1 MPVPICLAYRLA
13 SKISSAISDPA
24 GFLEK
29 ELKLSAVD
37 KLELCLV
44 CEVCWRPQ
52 RDGAYE
58 VTTKSDLCVKVRAPW
73 SPRLRD
79 PQLQK
84 GAIALCDDA
93 CASGDADCKSN
104 ALHDQGGKRAG
115 RHRTMLLARHRGRSE
130 RQRREL

>member
-1 MPVPICLAYRLA
+1 M
-13 SKISSAISDPA
+13 
-24 GFLEK
+24 
-29 ELKLSAVD
+29 KLSAVD

-52 RDGAYE
+52 RDDDPDLNNAYE

-84 GAIALCDDA
+84 GAIALCDA

-115 RHRTMLLARHRGRSE
+115 RHRTVLLARHRGRFE
-130 RQRREL
+130 RHRGES

>member
-1 MPVPICLAYRLA
+1 MLR
-13 SKISSAISDPA
+13 
-24 GFLEK
+24 
-29 ELKLSAVD
+29 AVN

-52 RDGAYE
+52 RDDDPDLNNAYE